1 MKTSHQWYSHI
12 FETKNPINHVQM
24 MAKSPNKSST
34 GVEPPKPVATQGRK
48 ACLRWNLGTSGDPG
62 GGPRVP
68 EQLFRRCTESQEIWN
83 KKKRDLKLFWRFA
96 GNMEICSFAGICSE
110 DLWGEVSNG
119 EKYEQWRED
128 VRGNVA
134 NSNLNNT
141 PFDQSFDLQLLKQ
154 YPKVA
159 SLLGSPHYCSIRYT

>member
-12 FETKNPINHVQM
+12 FETKNSKNHIQM

-34 GVEPPKPVATQGRK
+34 GVEPPKPVATQGLLAMK
-48 ACLRWNLGTSGDPG
+48 PGDERRSTRG
-62 GGPRVP
+62 WTRGPRTAL
-68 EQLFRRCTESQEIWN
+68 QKMYWITGNMKQ
-83 KKKRDLKLFWRFA
+83 KKRDLKLFWRFA
-96 GNMEICSFAGICSE
+96 GNMEICSSAGICSE

-119 EKYEQWRED
+119 ETYEQWRED

-159 SLLGSPHYCSIRYT
+159 SLLGSPHCCSIRYT